1 MIIGTAAIELHIP
14 NSHSLKDKRRVL
26 KSIIARIRNKFNVSV
41 SEIDSHELWGRAL
54 IGIACI
60 SNDTKYTNQ
69 VLSQII
75 NMIEN
80 EITEVEMIS
89 HRIEIW

>member
-1 MIIGTAAIELHIP
+1 MIIGTAVIEFYIP

-69 VLSQII
+69 VLTQII

-80 EITEVEMIS
+80 EITEVEVIS
-89 HRIEIW
+89 HRIEIL